1 MSPIIYTPHRCAP
14 SEAPDLASL
23 SNDEVEGVIWQCPE
37 CQAYWEADV
46 AKAITGEVLSF
57 MWVCVGSPR
66 EQARRREIKAALNG
80 TASTPTPTVTPDM
93 VKLAIDTYEDHMSV
107 FPTDGSGPNGILG
120 HCGECDAPIGPHTSK
135 THALE
140 AAAAAVQAKINGD
153 QDA

>member
-1 MSPIIYTPHRCAP
+1 MSPIIYTPHDCEKPGNCAP
-14 SEAPDLASL
+14 RGTL
-23 SNDEVEGVIWQCPE
+23 WQCSE
-37 CQAYWEADV
+37 CGLIWELDADTM
-46 AKAITGEVLSF
+46 ATGERLK
-57 MWVCVGSPR
+57 WCAIEGPR
-66 EQARRREIKAALNG
+66 RDIALGAARARAVQPE
-80 TASTPTPTVTPDM
+80 TPTTPTVTSDM
-93 VKLAIDTYEDHMSV
+93 VKLAIETYEDHMSV